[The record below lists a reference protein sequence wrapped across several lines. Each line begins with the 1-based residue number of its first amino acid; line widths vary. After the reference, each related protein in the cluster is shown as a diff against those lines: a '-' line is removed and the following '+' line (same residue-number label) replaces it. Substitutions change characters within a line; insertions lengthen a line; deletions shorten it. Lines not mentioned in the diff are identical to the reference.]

1 MIRLHKEPEQHLED
15 LYKRINEY
23 YETITREMI
32 NQIVHRIDDISDL
45 YFEICYPDL
54 NPQQKRKNEN
64 NLLTKR
70 ILNNK
75 TINEA
80 STFDTVLN
88 FICAVH
94 HFIWTYDNE
103 PHRLFHHAVLSDWM
117 ICALRKVDLK
127 WKDTFIYNDDT
138 IPDTVNRFL
147 SIDDDEIT
155 RLVCLYRDT
164 YLRPD
169 QN

>member
-1 MIRLHKEPEQHLED
+1 MFIREVDLEK
-15 LYKRINEY
+15 LYEKVNEHF
-23 YETITREMI
+23 ETITGEMI
-32 NQIVHRIDDISDL
+32 HQIVHRIDDISDM

-54 NPQQKRKNEN
+54 NLHQKNKNKN

-75 TINEA
+75 KNNEA
-80 STFDTVLN
+80 ATFNCVLN

-103 PHRLFHHAVLSDWM
+103 PHRLFHHSVLTDWM
-117 ICALRKVDLK
+117 LCAVRKVDLREK
-127 WKDTFIYNDDT
+127 KYFIYNDDT

-147 SIDDDEIT
+147 NIDDDEIE
-155 RLVCLYRDT
+155 RLIYLYRDT
-164 YLRPD
+164 YL
-169 QN
+169 

>member
-15 LYKRINEY
+15 LYKRINVY

-54 NPQQKRKNEN
+54 NSKQKMKNEN

-88 FICAVH
+88 FICGLMTMSLIDC
-94 HFIWTYDNE
+94 FIT
-103 PHRLFHHAVLSDWM
+103 LFF
-117 ICALRKVDLK
+117 R
-127 WKDTFIYNDDT
+127 TG
-138 IPDTVNRFL
+138 
-147 SIDDDEIT
+147 
-155 RLVCLYRDT
+155 
-164 YLRPD
+164 
-169 QN
+169 